1 MKVVISASRFAP
13 EVETLKK
20 HLADLFTASGIGL
33 TTYPCAEDGHGL
45 SHVYFCED
53 HATNSNVMKQRDEID
68 PIIADADWVIVVV
81 PLNHVGKYTNHEI
94 QCAVKAFYEN
104 QTGAPVLSILNCIDY
119 YNFDENKTNDKGYNI
134 ETFDNENYIS
144 IEQVK
149 ERIARTISEAKREC
163 TTDVK
168 SGLSDVFIEEYYYD
182 KDNKNLK
189 EKLTDIF
196 QKNLADKK
204 FRFLHLVA
212 VSQLGKEV
220 SAEDLY
226 FNRERAKETNGFNE
240 DKYYPRESVDGLL
253 ETAIEEQRKY
263 IMLLGAPG
271 SGKTRAIYQMLASS
285 EKIELNGRSRFSMG
299 RFSDKDIIVLR
310 QDNVRKIYEML
321 KLEKSFSKYL
331 EQCVY
336 KWKPKEYILVC
347 DQIKNVFQMLHEN
360 ADLYGFFDL
369 LNTLQNIRLIG
380 TSIPSAFKKFAERWK
395 DYGYNPMHDDERTVT
410 ITIPKISGDK
420 DEIGFRNWIYSEFSF
435 SGEIKRKGI
444 ETIGDCIE
452 NLYNY
457 KETIVE
463 NLYQNSE
470 YKYIGPLLSSI
481 QTIETFRHDTAL
493 FLPIIV
499 AKTRIKELYGDNE
512 FESNFKEE
520 IIKTINYLVANNVIW
535 IANSE
540 GIIMNC
546 VAINNIIAKRKE
558 FSLLGNE
565 KYTFD
570 GEVYDDPI
578 FPTSFS
584 YGVNEIIWEHLEKV
598 DRERHLKCENSNT
611 LLFDFLKKE
620 GVIEC
625 AATYYSAD
633 ERLSTLRR
641 ILPRIPRT
649 VCQVEVLDELCE
661 SVFKICEK
669 KSVENEENEF
679 LLTMGILI
687 GRAKNVDYIKKILN
701 IIDNKGITP
710 NYNIIGELYSACI
723 RLGNEHSID
732 IENLIGEIRKKYK
745 LSKNNVF
752 SLCRELSYKN
762 LDFEKSLDVI
772 VQSELLIGGKYV
784 EMKKYDEVIPLLNE
798 NKLELSNL
806 MRLFDVLFN
815 KAKVRQNWDVILSS
829 LKSYKL
835 CIKRKFIRQF
845 FTIVSEENNKN
856 EHKDNC
862 KNCNLFLD
870 NIKYLFKEYDC
881 IIAQEDK
888 KSPFYYAIAMAPDF
902 KIAKSL
908 YDYYH
913 EKTNS
918 DDSRLVSMVMSRVL
932 DREFQIALL
941 FLKEIDKRLKEQ
953 GSGLNNICFNN
964 LIKVAPNAD
973 EAINILPYIPKV
985 QEYTLASILLII
997 KNKRRV
1003 KDKTMIGGI
1012 KPDPKQF
1019 YYAYN
1024 VIMLDIFK
1032 DFRKNL
1038 SHYVIGLL
1046 YDLATTPKQEQFIRN
1061 NYLLIESEKKKLID
1075 YSTGIASIR
1084 IKKNYRTLD
1093 QVWEIF
1099 NTCRNYYNKKKSYR
1113 ASELYSNM
1121 LRKIDF
1127 LCRKENK
1134 DLQVEFGKMKKI
1146 LEDDKKFIVPDEFFN
1161 VSISRYLDDKSIFDN
1176 DGNITVE
1183 FKQKMEDSNI
1193 QNIRIFNVYLF
1204 MYKDD
1209 GFSKIWNLYKYI
1221 LDYYDKH
1228 SKWKN
1233 LRPDIRTFTYM
1244 LETVTT
1250 KEQFEYVFEEAKK
1263 RLSEKLYN
1271 SNKVFVERLEDFKK
1285 QFSTDSTLEKD
1296 NDKREFHQK
1305 KEDTKEVYLERVKE
1319 KKRFSTDSTLKKDN
1333 GKRDF
1338 YQKKEDTKEVYL
1350 ERAKRMINSIKSDIE
1365 HYGSCTPTKLN
1376 KYLKN
1381 ILEIS
1386 NDKNVKHDIYDNLYD
1401 SLIKEKRDN
1410 LEFNENT
1417 YLSLIKLA
1425 PQNKCTEW
1433 INEMNK
1439 LNIEHNFV
1447 ICREM
1452 ATIMQVANHNIKIS
1466 SQYFK
1471 YWQEI
1476 MNNIGY
1482 ALDDKDS
1489 FTELSDC
1496 SKFNKIDDYDS
1507 FWKTYYNHTLR
1518 VMHDYY
1524 KNKDLSSLKF
1534 IKESLTLFKQYKVQ
1548 IPVYNNKG
1556 TEVNFEKEIEE
1567 QGV

>member
-1 MKVVISASRFAP
+1 MFRIFTYKLKFIRMKVVISASRFAP
-13 EVETLKK
+13 EVKTLKE
-20 HLADLFTASGIGL
+20 HLSKLFLDSGIGL
-33 TTYPCAEDGHGL
+33 TTYSCAEDYLGL

-53 HATNSNVMKQRDEID
+53 HATNSNVRKQMDEID

-119 YNFDENKTNDKGYNI
+119 YNFDENKTNEKGYNI
-134 ETFDNENYIS
+134 EIFDNENCIS

-163 TTDVK
+163 AADVK

-182 KDNKNLK
+182 KDGKNLK

-204 FRFLHLVA
+204 FRFLHLLA
-212 VSQLGKEV
+212 VSRLGKEV

-253 ETAIEEQRKY
+253 ETAIDEQRKY

-285 EKIELNGRSRFSMG
+285 EEIELNGRSRFSMG

-336 KWKPKEYILVC
+336 KWKPREYILVC
-347 DQIKNVFQMLHEN
+347 DQIKNVFQMLYEN

-369 LNTLQNIRLIG
+369 LDALPNIKLIG

-395 DYGYNPMHDDERTVT
+395 DYGYNPMYDDERTVT

-420 DEIGFRNWIYSEFSF
+420 DEIGFRNWICSEFSF
-435 SGEIKRKGI
+435 SGEINRKGI

-457 KETIVE
+457 KETIVDK
-463 NLYQNSE
+463 LYQNSE
-470 YKYIGPLLSSI
+470 YKYMGPLLSSI

-499 AKTRIKELYGDNE
+499 AKTRIRELYGDNE
-512 FESNFKEE
+512 IESNFKEE
-520 IIKTINYLVANNVIW
+520 IIKTINYLADNNVIW

-540 GIIMNC
+540 GIIMNS

-558 FSLLGNE
+558 FSLSGKE

-598 DRERHLKCENSNT
+598 DRERHLKSEISNT
-611 LLFDFLKKE
+611 LLFDFQKKE

-625 AATYYSAD
+625 AETYYSAD

-649 VCQVEVLDELCE
+649 ACQAEVLDELCE
-661 SVFKICEK
+661 SVFNICKNKSNVEEEK
-669 KSVENEENEF
+669 NEF

-710 NYNIIGELYSACI
+710 NYNIVGELYSACI
-723 RLGNEHSID
+723 RLGSEHLFE
-732 IENLIGEIRKKYK
+732 IEELIGKIRKKHE
-745 LSKNNVF
+745 LSKNNIF
-752 SLCRELSYKN
+752 SLTRELNYKN
-762 LDFEKSLDVI
+762 LDFEKSLDLI
-772 VQSELLIGGKYV
+772 DQSELLIGGKYV
-784 EMKKYDEVIPLLNE
+784 EMNKYDEVIHLLNE

-815 KAKVRQNWDVILSS
+815 KAKVRQNWDVILSC

-856 EHKDNC
+856 GHKDNR
-862 KNCNLFLD
+862 KDCNLFLD
-870 NIKYLFKEYDC
+870 NIKFLFKEYDC

-913 EKTNS
+913 EKTKS

-985 QEYTLASILLII
+985 QEYTLAGILLII

-1012 KPDPKQF
+1012 KPDPKHF

-1032 DFRKNL
+1032 DFRKNI

-1061 NYLLIESEKKKLID
+1061 KYLLTVTEPEKKKLID

-1084 IKKNYRTLD
+1084 IKKNYRTLE

-1099 NTCRNYYNKKKSYR
+1099 NTCRNYYNAKKSYR

-1127 LCRKENK
+1127 LCRKEKK
-1134 DLQVEFGKMKKI
+1134 DLQVEFWKMKKI

-1161 VSISRYLDDKSIFDN
+1161 VSISRYLDDKSIFDK
-1176 DGNITVE
+1176 DGNITAE
-1183 FKQKMEDSNI
+1183 FKRKMEDSNV

-1250 KEQFEYVFEEAKK
+1250 KEQFEEVFEEAKK

-1271 SNKVFVERLEDFKK
+1271 SNKVFVERLEDLEK
-1285 QFSTDSTLEKD
+1285 QFSADSTLEND
-1296 NDKREFHQK
+1296 NCKRDFHQK
-1305 KEDTKEVYLERVKE
+1305 KEDIK
-1319 KKRFSTDSTLKKDN
+1319 N
-1333 GKRDF
+1333 NCKRDF
-1338 YQKKEDTKEVYL
+1338 HQKTEDTKEVYL
-1350 ERAKRMINSIKSDIE
+1350 ERAKRIINSIKSDIE

-1381 ILEIS
+1381 ILEIANKS
-1386 NDKNVKHDIYDNLYD
+1386 NDKNVKQDIYNNLYD
-1401 SLIKEKRDN
+1401 SLIEEKRDN

-1425 PQNKCTEW
+1425 PQNRCTEW

-1439 LNIEHNFV
+1439 LNIEHHFV

-1452 ATIMQVANHNIKIS
+1452 ATVMQVANYDIKIS
-1466 SQYFK
+1466 CKYFK

-1482 ALDDKDS
+1482 ALDDEDS

-1496 SKFNKIDDYDS
+1496 SKFNNIDDYDS

-1518 VMHDYY
+1518 VMHGYY

-1534 IKESLTLFKQYKVQ
+1534 IKESLTLFKKNEVQ
-1548 IPVYNNKG
+1548 IPIYKFKG